1 MDVAAWPI
9 PALVDR
15 ALATYVEW
23 RETKD
28 AVADTYAW
36 WCVAPGGEAAA
47 RFAAY
52 LAALDQEQAAAGV
65 YAESINEL
73 ERRLSDSDSD
83 QRTERRTTLGF

>member
-1 MDVAAWPI
+1 MDTAAWPI

-23 RETKD
+23 RQTTD
-28 AVADTYAW
+28 AVTDTYRR
-36 WCVAPGGEAAA
+36 WCVAPAGQQPT

-73 ERRLSDSDSD
+73 ELRLPDSDPDHSPEPRS
-83 QRTERRTTLGF
+83 QSG